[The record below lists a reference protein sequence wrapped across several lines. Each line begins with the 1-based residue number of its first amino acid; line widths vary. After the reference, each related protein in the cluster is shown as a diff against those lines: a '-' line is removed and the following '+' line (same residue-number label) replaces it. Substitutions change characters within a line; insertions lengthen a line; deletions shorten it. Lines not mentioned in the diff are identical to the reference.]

1 MLKIATRID
10 PAGPVTLALA
20 GSVSEDS
27 LGELERTLDAARQNH
42 QQVQIDLSEVTLLDP
57 HALHFLITQR
67 NRNVELV
74 NCPEYIEPWLYREVF
89 NHSPE

>member
-1 MLKIATRID
+1 MLKIATRIN
-10 PAGPVTLALA
+10 PAGPVTLTLA

-27 LGELERTLDAARQNH
+27 LVELERTLDAARLNH

>member
-20 GSVSEDS
+20 GNVSEDC
-27 LGELERTLDAARQNH
+27 LGELARTLDAACESNSD
-42 QQVQIDLSEVTLLDP
+42 VQIDLSEVTLLDP
-57 HALHFLITQR
+57 HGLQFLVIQR
-67 NRNVELV
+67 KRNVQLV
-74 NCPEYIEPWLYREVF
+74 NCPEYIEPWLVREVS